1 VGGRLDG
8 RRALV
13 TGSATGIG
21 RATAIRLASDGAAVV
36 VNHIADSPAGEVVG
50 EIEAAGGRALAIE
63 ADVSDEAQVVAMF
76 SRAREELG
84 GDIDVLVNNAGI
96 ETAHELVEMPLEDWN
111 KVLAVNLTGPFLCSR
126 EFARALRKTSS
137 PGVIVNV
144 SSVHEVI
151 PWMRYSHYAASK
163 GGLKLF
169 GQSIAKEL
177 APHGIRVAAVGPGA
191 IETPMNA
198 AVLEDPAALQEA
210 RSQIPQGRIG
220 KPEEIAAAIAWLAS
234 DEAAYVTG
242 ATLFVDGGILLYPKL
257 D

>member
-1 VGGRLDG
+1 
-8 RRALV
+8 
-13 TGSATGIG
+13 
-21 RATAIRLASDGAAVV
+21 
-36 VNHIADSPAGEVVG
+36 
-50 EIEAAGGRALAIE
+50 
-63 ADVSDEAQVVAMF
+63 
-76 SRAREELG
+76 
-84 GDIDVLVNNAGI
+84 
-96 ETAHELVEMPLEDWN
+96 
-111 KVLAVNLTGPFLCSR
+111 
-126 EFARALRKTSS
+126 
-137 PGVIVNV
+137 
-144 SSVHEVI
+144 
-151 PWMRYSHYAASK
+151 MRYSHYAASK